1 MRDFDWQIIVTLHHT
16 ENITKTAE
24 LLFISQ
30 PALTK
35 RIKNIEDELG
45 LTLLIRN
52 RQGSFFTQEGEIIA
66 QKAEHVVSAILDA
79 REAAFARSSG
89 VRTSIRLGFP
99 YSFVRYVL
107 PDILEQF
114 VQKNP
119 NVDVEIVTM
128 SSPELIRGVEDG
140 NVDVCLARYYAE
152 DSALERQLFS
162 EDQACAVCNHPFQT
176 EDLANMPFIDFIKN
190 PGSQSALQRW
200 WDERFPTGQN
210 TRFIM
215 TTSDACVSMI
225 KRGLGFGFV
234 LDSRYLVGEQG
245 LYSMPLEFMD
255 GTKLT
260 RETWVFYRKSSTDD
274 PVIASFLE
282 TIRKTRQDA
291 SSKADDMTK
300 ASN

>member
-140 NVDVCLARYYAE
+140 NVDVCPILCGRFRAGAAAVQRGSGLCSLQSSLSNGRFGEYAVYRLHKKPRLTVRSAAMVGRTLSNRAEHPIHHDDKRCLCINDQTRARI
-152 DSALERQLFS
+152 R
-162 EDQACAVCNHPFQT
+162 VC
-176 EDLANMPFIDFIKN
+176 
-190 PGSQSALQRW
+190 S
-200 WDERFPTGQN
+200 RFP
-210 TRFIM
+210 
-215 TTSDACVSMI
+215 VSHG
-225 KRGLGFGFV
+225 RAGTV
-234 LDSRYLVGEQG
+234 LHAVGVYG
-245 LYSMPLEFMD
+245 WD
-255 GTKLT
+255 
-260 RETWVFYRKSSTDD
+260 
-274 PVIASFLE
+274 
-282 TIRKTRQDA
+282 
-291 SSKADDMTK
+291 
-300 ASN
+300 